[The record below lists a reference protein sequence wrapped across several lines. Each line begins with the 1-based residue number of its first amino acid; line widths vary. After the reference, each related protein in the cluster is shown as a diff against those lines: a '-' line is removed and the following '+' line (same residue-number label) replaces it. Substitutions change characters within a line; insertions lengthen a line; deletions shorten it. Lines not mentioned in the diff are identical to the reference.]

1 VERFYSMKALV
12 YDGQAGL
19 KDVSDPVPAKDEVL
33 IRIRYSSICQTDLE
47 ILKGYMD
54 FKGILGHE
62 FVGEVVTEE
71 SPLFGRDVV
80 GEINI
85 SCGHC
90 FMCQTGRPT
99 HCTNRSVIGID
110 GRDGCFADYITMPVR
125 NLHVLPPGVDLL
137 SAVFT
142 EPLAAALEIF
152 EQTSIKPTE
161 NVFIFG
167 AGKLGLLV
175 TQIFRSSGCEFHLF
189 DANPAKVTFAK
200 GLGLPARHLNE
211 LQPDEKAE
219 ICVDC
224 TGNPNGISMA
234 LDHLY
239 PRGKLILK
247 TTVANPAQLDLNQI
261 VIHEFTIIGSR
272 CGVFEPALS
281 LLSQKLIDVEPLITK
296 IVPFH
301 DIEKAFKLASEP
313 NTIKVLIKH

>member
-1 VERFYSMKALV
+1 M
-12 YDGQAGL
+12 
-19 KDVSDPVPAKDEVL
+19 
-33 IRIRYSSICQTDLE
+33 
-47 ILKGYMD
+47 
-54 FKGILGHE
+54 GHE
-62 FVGEVVTEE
+62 FVGEVVSED
-71 SPLFGRDVV
+71 SPLAGKEVV

-90 FMCQTGRPT
+90 YMCQSRRPT
-99 HCTNRSVIGID
+99 HCFNRSVIGID
-110 GRDGCFADYITMPVR
+110 GRDGCFADYIAMPVR
-125 NLHVLPPGVDLL
+125 NLHVLPPDIDLL

-167 AGKLGLLV
+167 AGRLGLLI

-189 DANPAKVTFAK
+189 DNNPAKVEFAR
-200 GLGLPARHLNE
+200 GLGLPARHLHD

-224 TGNPNGISMA
+224 TGNPEGISLA
-234 LDHLY
+234 LKHLY

-247 TTVANPAQLDLNQI
+247 TTVADPPQMDLNQI
-261 VIHEFTIIGSR
+261 VINEFNIIGSR

-281 LLSQKLIDVEPLITK
+281 LLSQKLIDVEPMVTQI
-296 IVPFH
+296 IPF
-301 DIEKAFKLASEP
+301 DEIDQAFKLAADP
-313 NTIKVLIKH
+313 NTIKVLINH